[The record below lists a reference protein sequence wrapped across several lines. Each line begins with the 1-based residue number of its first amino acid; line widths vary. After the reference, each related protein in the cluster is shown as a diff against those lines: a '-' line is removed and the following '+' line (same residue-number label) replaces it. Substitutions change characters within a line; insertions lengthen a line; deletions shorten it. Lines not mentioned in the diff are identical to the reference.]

1 MLIYIANLRSKYQYS
16 KNIKILKIFINKIVC
31 ICTMNTILNQIKG
44 IHPGKFIDRELK
56 KRGYNQRRYAIFLC
70 EHPQTLNAIIKGRR
84 SMNTELSVKIE
95 NTLDLEQGFL
105 MTLQV
110 FYDIKLLNLDV
121 NYKPDFSKL
130 REGIFWDT
138 SFDKI
143 DWKLMKR
150 AVITR
155 VFAYGNEIE
164 QKEIIRFYGEDEVAR
179 INTLYPEKLT
189 R

>member
-1 MLIYIANLRSKYQYS
+1 MTMAVINV
-16 KNIKILKIFINKIVC
+16 NKIVYIC
-31 ICTMNTILNQIKG
+31 IMITILNQIKG
-44 IHPGKFIDRELK
+44 IHPGKFIERELN
-56 KRGYNQRRYAIFLC
+56 KREYNQRRYAISIG
-70 EHPQTLNAIIKGRR
+70 EYPQTLNAIIKGKRK
-84 SMNTELSVKIE
+84 MNTELSLKIE
-95 NTLDLEQGFL
+95 KDLDLEQGFL

-150 AVITR
+150 AIINR
-155 VFAYGNEIE
+155 VFAYGNDEE
-164 QKEIIRFYGEDEVAR
+164 KKEIIRFYGEDEVAR

>member
-1 MLIYIANLRSKYQYS
+1 MKDL
-16 KNIKILKIFINKIVC
+16 
-31 ICTMNTILNQIKG
+31 LNQIKG
-44 IHPGKFIDRELK
+44 IHPGKFIYRELK
-56 KRGYNQRRYAIFLC
+56 KQGFNQKEYAFFLG
-70 EHPQTLNAIIKGRR
+70 EHPQTINAIIKGRR
-84 SMNTELSVKIE
+84 SMNTELSIKIE
-95 NTLDLEQGFL
+95 NTSDLEQGFL

-110 FYDIKLLNLDV
+110 FYDIKQLHLDS

-130 REGIFWDT
+130 REGLFWDT
-138 SFDKI
+138 SFEKI

-155 VFAYGNEIE
+155 VFAYGNEVE
-164 QKEIIRFYGEDEVAR
+164 QKEIIRFYGEDEVER

>member
-1 MLIYIANLRSKYQYS
+1 
-16 KNIKILKIFINKIVC
+16 
-31 ICTMNTILNQIKG
+31 MNTILNQIKG
-44 IHPGKFIDRELK
+44 MHPGKYVERELI
-56 KRGYNQRRYAIFLC
+56 KRDYNQRRYAISIG
-70 EHPQTLNAIIKGRR
+70 EYPQTLNAIIKGKRK
-84 SMNTELSVKIE
+84 MNTELSIKIE
-95 NTLDLEQGFL
+95 KDFDLDQGFL

-110 FYDIKLLNLDV
+110 FYDIKKLNIDA

-130 REGIFWDT
+130 REGVFWDT

-155 VFAYGNEIE
+155 VFAYGNEVE
-164 QKEIIRFYGEDEVAR
+164 QKEIIRFYGEDEVER
-179 INTLYPEKLT
+179 INTLYPKKLT